1 MGHFPHVTNYQKLAE
16 IMKIPWKIPLNLI
29 LYLMI
34 LYIDPNKAHQK
45 SHIILVAFFPYPK
58 ATHFGDPNI
67 RPHEFRL
74 FLRGDQFEVTHRSRR
89 WTSPSRKGVHAEHMD
104 GKEKH

>member
-1 MGHFPHVTNYQKLAE
+1 MEDPIKSHFISHD
-16 IMKIPWKIPLNLI
+16 II
-29 LYLMI
+29 L
-34 LYIDPNKAHQK
+34 IDPNKAHQK

-104 GKEKH
+104 GKKNIKEHTHNIYIYINILYIYI